1 MLELKTVEEFETFI
15 KQDKVIIDFGA
26 SWCGPCERIKPVY
39 QAHSESEEFST
50 IKFAKVDC
58 DNEVMMPICSKYA
71 TEGIPYFI
79 TFIKGN
85 KHQDLIG
92 ANNGALKQ
100 LLTTL
105 NDVSSSEQQ
114 E

>member
-1 MLELKTVEEFETFI
+1 
-15 KQDKVIIDFGA
+15 
-26 SWCGPCERIKPVY
+26 
-39 QAHSESEEFST
+39 
-50 IKFAKVDC
+50 
-58 DNEVMMPICSKYA
+58 MPICSKYA